1 MIENQKNSFLS
12 RRNSGIIIVIIGII
26 LTIMAVLN
34 FINTGYGLNYT
45 VNISVIVLGAMYL
58 SRAKIEGY
66 LCIPVAL
73 IGGQYLD
80 NAINNIISL
89 SDYNDT
95 TSYLYDYYT
104 YEEIGLLY
112 IRDICWIIECA
123 IITIW
128 AVLQIVACVKKNKV
142 NMKAYTILFF
152 ISLGAILILEI
163 VDYSCSMQVY
173 PTTTT
178 ALDIVRYFFNYGSLV
193 VVLYIS
199 IIPIDK
205 ELNTIKIKDVNPIDK
220 ELNSTEIKD
229 VNISENNITNSHNEN
244 KEQKEEVKK
253 MKYCSHCGK
262 EILDEAVVCP
272 HCGCAVNGSN
282 NAVIGDD
289 IPSTGLNILSFLIP
303 IVGLIL
309 YLTLRDREPKKA
321 TAAGKWALIGV
332 GVGVGLMLLLTMCTA
347 SIGTLAYM

>member
-1 MIENQKNSFLS
+1 MLEERNITMIENQKNSFLS

-205 ELNTIKIKDVNPIDK
+205 ELN
-220 ELNSTEIKD
+220 STEIKD

-332 GVGVGLMLLLTMCTA
+332 GVGVGLVLLLTMCTA